1 MPFRFRKIFKIF
13 PGIKINLS
21 KSGLSKSIG
30 KPGATVNFSKKGF
43 RKTIGGPGTG
53 MSWSQLSSSSKK
65 AGDPSNTQ
73 PVNRAKPKYFTASH
87 DPTKKHRKKLP
98 LWLLIGAG
106 ITVLTFQAI
115 FCVSLVSTPSS
126 TPTPTA
132 DAKLVADQAI
142 LTAWANYTLT
152 VSAYSPTPAP
162 TDTPLPTATTAPP
175 TETPLPTSTQT
186 PIILPTATLAAFI
199 PVQPAQAEVCSC
211 NGGLDCKNFSTHNQA
226 QSCYD
231 YCSSLGFGDV
241 HGLDGNDKDGLACE
255 SLP

>member
-21 KSGLSKSIG
+21 KSGLSTSIG
-30 KPGATVNFSKKGF
+30 KAGATVNFSKKGI
-43 RKTIGGPGTG
+43 RKTIGVSGTG

-65 AGDPSNTQ
+65 AVDLSDTQ
-73 PVNRAKPKYFTASH
+73 PVSRAKPQYFTAS
-87 DPTKKHRKKLP
+87 KKPRKKLP
-98 LWLLIGAG
+98 LWLLIAAS

-115 FCVSLVSTPSS
+115 FCVSLISTPSS
-126 TPTPTA
+126 TPTPKA

-162 TDTPLPTATTAPP
+162 TDTSLPTATIAPL

-186 PIILPTATLAAFI
+186 PTALPTVTLAAFI
-199 PVQPAQAEVCSC
+199 PIQPIQAEVCSC

-231 YCSSLGFGDV
+231 YCYSLGFGDV